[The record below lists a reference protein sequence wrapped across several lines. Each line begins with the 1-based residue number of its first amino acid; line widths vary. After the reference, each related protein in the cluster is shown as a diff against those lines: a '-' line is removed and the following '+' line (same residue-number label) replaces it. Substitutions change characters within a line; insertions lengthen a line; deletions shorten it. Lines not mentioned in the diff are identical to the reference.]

1 MTTAPQRIEDYGFV
15 GDTHTGCLV
24 SREGS
29 IDWYCTPRF
38 DSAACFAR
46 LLGDDSNGFWSL
58 QPRGDFRCSRRYL
71 PGTLVLE
78 TTFETPSG
86 TAQVIDFMPIRGN
99 EPDLVRIV
107 RTTKGRVELETR
119 ISPRFDYG
127 RSVPWARATR
137 GGVEWIAG
145 PDALLVASDAAL
157 AVREADAVA
166 ELTLAEGDAR
176 SFVLGWFPSHDVAA
190 APVDAAAS
198 LDSTRRWWL
207 DWTARGDA
215 SFEDDAVTRSLITLK
230 ALTYAPTGGIVAA
243 ATTSLPEEIGGVRNW
258 DYRFCWVRDATFTLY
273 ALMLAGYT
281 EEAVRWRDWLLRAT
295 AGAPEQMQIMYGAA
309 GERRLPEM
317 ELPWLRGFAGSAPVR
332 VGNAASAQF
341 QLDVYGELMDAL
353 HQTRRA
359 GIHPSADAWRLQHE
373 LVTFLEGAWRKPD
386 EGIWEVRGP
395 RRHFTHSKVMA
406 WVAFDRAVKAVER
419 LGLDGPRDRWA
430 GIRDEIHREVCDK
443 GYNPAVGAFT
453 QFYGSDLLDASLL
466 MVPLVGFL
474 PASDPRVVSTARAV
488 RERLCVE
495 GFVRRYSAEA
505 TEDVDGVPG
514 DEATFIPCTLWLAD
528 NLAMMGER
536 AQAQRLYEQVT
547 GIAND
552 LGLLSEEY
560 DPVEGR
566 LLGNFPQAFSHVG
579 VVNTARNL
587 ALSEGPATRRRG

>member
-1 MTTAPQRIEDYGFV
+1 MAPPRRIEDYGLI

-46 LLGDDSNGFWSL
+46 LLGDDSNGFWSMR
-58 QPRGDFRCSRRYL
+58 PRGDFRCSRRYV

-78 TTFETPSG
+78 TTFETATG
-86 TAQVIDFMPIRGN
+86 TAQVVDFMPIRGA

-107 RTTKGRVELETR
+107 RGIEGRVELDTR

-127 RSVPWARATR
+127 HSIPWARTTKA
-137 GGVEWIAG
+137 GVEWIAG
-145 PDALLVASDAAL
+145 PDALLVAGDVSLQIED
-157 AVREADAVA
+157 ADAVG
-166 ELTLAEGDAR
+166 ELTAAAGDVR
-176 SFVLGWFPSHDVAA
+176 SFVLGWFPSHDVAPT
-190 APVDAAAS
+190 PVDPVAS
-198 LDSTRRWWL
+198 LESTRDWWL
-207 DWTARGDA
+207 GWTGRGDA
-215 SFEDDAVTRSLITLK
+215 TFEDDVVQRSLITLK

-243 ATTSLPEEIGGVRNW
+243 ATTSLPEEVGGVRNW

-281 EEAVRWRDWLLRAT
+281 EEAVRWRDWLLRAA

-317 ELPWLRGFAGSAPVR
+317 ELPWLRGFEGSAPVR

-359 GIHPSADAWRLQHE
+359 GIPPTEDAWRLQQD

-406 WVAFDRAVKAVER
+406 WVAFDRAVKAVDG

-430 GIRDEIHREVCDK
+430 GIRDEVHREVCAK
-443 GYNPAVGAFT
+443 GYNAAAGAFT

-466 MVPLVGFL
+466 MIPLVGFL
-474 PASDPRVVSTARAV
+474 PPSDPRVLSTACAV
-488 RERLCVE
+488 REHLSVD
-495 GFVRRYSAEA
+495 GFVRRYSRGA
-505 TEDVDGVPG
+505 TEDVDGIAG
-514 DEATFIPCTLWLAD
+514 DEATFVPCTLWLAD
-528 NLAMMGER
+528 NLAMMGEP
-536 AQAQRLYEQVT
+536 AEAQRLYERVT

-560 DPVEGR
+560 DPVAGR

-587 ALSEGPATRRRG
+587 ALADGPARRRRE